1 MSGLFPACPARST
14 ADLYLRGRSF
24 VLMVRDIVNFSKINV
39 KNR

>member
-1 MSGLFPACPARST
+1 MSCLRT
-14 ADLYLRGRSF
+14 ADLYQRGRSF